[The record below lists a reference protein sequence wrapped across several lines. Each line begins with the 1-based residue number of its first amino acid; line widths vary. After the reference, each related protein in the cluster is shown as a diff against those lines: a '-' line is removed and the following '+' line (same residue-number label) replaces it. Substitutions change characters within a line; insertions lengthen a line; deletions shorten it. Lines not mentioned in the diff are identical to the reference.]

1 MLSLLSSR
9 YNSLCLTQITN
20 AYIVLNT
27 SCKKLDY
34 KFAECVI
41 VMLSLGYHLRQSQK
55 RAFLFSV
62 KRFCRFQG
70 VQPAP
75 MGAEACPFLG
85 HPCFQNKCFAVFRG
99 CNRRQWGGGMSLFG
113 AFLFSGKS
121 FCQNR
126 DIKRPQNG
134 PNRPKTAQNGP
145 NRPNQ
150 AQNGPKTACA
160 CPFFGHSCFWKK
172 TFVKIRTC
180 NIMCVFHNMSMC
192 INT

>member
-1 MLSLLSSR
+1 MLSLLSSS
-9 YNSLCLTQITN
+9 YISLRLTQIAY

-75 MGAEACPFLG
+75 DRVRHVPF
-85 HPCFQNKCFAVFRG
+85 
-99 CNRRQWGGGMSLFG
+99 WGILVSKINVLP
-113 AFLFSGKS
+113 FSGVQPATDRVRHVPFWGILVSKINVLPFS
-121 FCQNR
+121 GHETDDF
-126 DIKRPQNG
+126 G
-134 PNRPKTAQNGP
+134 PNRPKTAQLFM
-145 NRPNQ
+145 RMSL
-150 AQNGPKTACA
+150 
-160 CPFFGHSCFWKK
+160 FG
-172 TFVKIRTC
+172 TFL
-180 NIMCVFHNMSMC
+180 F
-192 INT
+192 

>member
-1 MLSLLSSR
+1 MLSLLSSS
-9 YNSLCLTQITN
+9 YNSLRLTQIAY

-70 VQPAP
+70 VQLAP
-75 MGAEACPFLG
+75 RSGAACPFLG

-99 CNRRQWGGGMSLFG
+99 CNRRRIGCGMSLFG

-134 PNRPKTAQNGP
+134 PKRSKTAQNGP
-145 NRPNQ
+145 NRPKT
-150 AQNGPKTACA
+150 AQNRHVHVPFLDILVFGKRLLSKSGHATLCA
-160 CPFFGHSCFWKK
+160 FFI
-172 TFVKIRTC
+172 TFT
-180 NIMCVFHNMSMC
+180 HA
-192 INT
+192 